1 MFFLAV
7 VASTIQFPPT
17 FKECHQSDITQLSQH
32 WLELTFLHGTSLLGV
47 SLHYARLSHRRIKFL
62 KESLTGKFQEE
73 NLDLFLILSLRLTH
87 LTILSCDPT
96 FYLVPF
102 SQHSE
107 LCYLM
112 VMRAETA
119 PDPHIRSQFFYVC
132 KYEVQQLPSV
142 HMCPSWK

>member
-1 MFFLAV
+1 MIFLAV
-7 VASTIQFPPT
+7 LGSTIQFPPP
-17 FKECHQSDITQLSQH
+17 FKECHQSDISQLSQH
-32 WLELTFLHGTSLLGV
+32 WLELTFLHDTSLLGV

-62 KESLTGKFQEE
+62 KEDLTGKFQEE
-73 NLDLFLILSLRLTH
+73 HLDLFLILSHHLTH

-112 VMRAETA
+112 VTTA
-119 PDPHIRSQFFYVC
+119 KTVLDLHIPSQFFYVC

-142 HMCPSWK
+142 HTCPS